1 MAAPP
6 SRMSPFIL
14 PTAATMIGIGLAV
27 VSLLQVSGAAD
38 RTLLDEVVATTSVG
52 FLVSVL
58 TSYIALRRDPDTG
71 RFHDLAEWSF
81 ILSTIVL
88 TAATV
93 AYELEAL

>member
-1 MAAPP
+1 MAAP

-14 PTAATMIGIGLAV
+14 PTAATMVGIGLV
-27 VSLLQVSGAAD
+27 IISLLQVSGAAD
-38 RTLLDEVVATTSVG
+38 RTLLDEVVAGTSVG

-58 TSYIALRRDPDTG
+58 TSYVALRRNPDEG
-71 RFHDLAEWSF
+71 RFHDIADWTF

-93 AYELEAL
+93 AFEFEAL